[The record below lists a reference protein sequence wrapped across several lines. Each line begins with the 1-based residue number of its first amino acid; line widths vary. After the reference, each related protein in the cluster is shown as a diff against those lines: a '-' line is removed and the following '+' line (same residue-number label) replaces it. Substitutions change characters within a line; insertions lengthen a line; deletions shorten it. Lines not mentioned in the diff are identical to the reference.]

1 VPDDRVPGWVPPP
14 VPARRPISGFLAAYF
29 AAGLAL
35 LVVGFVVVV
44 VLVLRPQRGDR
55 HAEKPAGPLTSE
67 PATSGPVSASPGP
80 NGITLGPQQLAMGQR
95 LPVEGENGERFE
107 VTVVAGKFRKGGCD
121 EFAVKPKHG
130 GYLPTTVRVK
140 VLDGV
145 PDVSEFDFR
154 FQKPD
159 GEWLDSVGG
168 SGCETTGSSGLFRR
182 LNAGRTYVTT
192 VVFDVPKPPKGDI
205 VFVWPLQDVI
215 GSWKVS

>member
-1 VPDDRVPGWVPPP
+1 VLG
-14 VPARRPISGFLAAYF
+14 GLLAAYF
-29 AAGLAL
+29 AGGLAL

-44 VLVLRPQRGDR
+44 VLVLRPSGGHR
-55 HAEKPAGPLTSE
+55 AG
-67 PATSGPVSASPGP
+67 GPVGRTGTPGPVASGSAAPPSPGP
-80 NGITLGPQQLAMGQR
+80 NGVTLGPQQLALGQR
-95 LPVEGENGERFE
+95 LPVNGENGEKFE
-107 VTVVAGKFRKGGCD
+107 VTVVAGKFRKSGCD
-121 EFAVKPKHG
+121 EFAVKPRHG

-168 SGCETTGSSGLFRR
+168 SGCEATGSSGLFRR
-182 LNAGRTYVTT
+182 LTAGRTYVTT
-192 VVFDVPKPPKGDI
+192 VVFDVPRALKGDI

-215 GSWKVS
+215 GSWKVG